1 MVGKFLGNQIF
12 PYLCTA
18 NKSDPMARYK
28 ITRHNERNDWWQCED
43 VENGLIMTWHDHHF
57 NDEQEAQLTDEAHE
71 RVLKSAAPEMVAAKL
86 LREMADWLGQNHSD
100 KVF

>member
-1 MVGKFLGNQIF
+1 
-12 PYLCTA
+12 
-18 NKSDPMARYK
+18 MARYK
-28 ITRHNERNDWWQCED
+28 VTRHNERHDWWQCED

-71 RVLKSAAPEMVAAKL
+71 RILKSAAPEMATARL
-86 LREMADWLGQNHSD
+86 LREMADWLGRHHSD